1 MSILNRKTDP
11 AKENLRNAKQQ
22 VRLQKKQLKGEQ
34 RKRAQALREQK
45 KNGEKNNER
54 YAKRAMKR
62 CAPQK
67 ASDCIDFVAM
77 YENGICEIEPGVFSA
92 TMKFSDVNYQIAMRE
107 EQANIF
113 TRWCELLNYT
123 DPEMHLLINLITQH
137 MDQEQFEKD
146 MYFKLEGD
154 DVDRYRKE
162 MNHVIAAKALQGQ
175 NGLIREKFVTV
186 TVKADTYE
194 SAVQQL
200 ARRTADLRSSFK
212 GLHSDTVTLSGKQ
225 RLALL
230 HSILRPGESFEF
242 EYDWLLAE
250 DKLMAKDFISPSS
263 FNWQPEK
270 DDSRATCSDRY
281 GFGDKIGKTVFLR
294 DIAPEMTDDLLSR
307 LSELPFD
314 LTIAMHVD
322 AVEQHDAVEMVKTKL
337 AFMRQEEADGMVRAV
352 RQKLPASM
360 GIRYELSENI
370 KNAEDLLDELVN
382 RNQKLFKVCLMVHTY
397 GSTNAELDERVKQIM
412 SAVQK
417 KTCKLDTL
425 QFEQQEALNSIL
437 PIGVKRVGLERTLTT
452 ANTAI
457 FIPFTTQ
464 QLFEPGGFYT
474 GLNARSKSLIM
485 FRRKD
490 LASPAGYVLGQPGSG
505 KSLDVKL
512 EIAQV
517 MMGTHDDVI
526 IIDPEGEY
534 TPEVQAMHG
543 QVVEISA
550 SSSEHINPMDITE
563 DYADSDSP
571 LSLKSQFIQ
580 MFCELVAGGGGVSA
594 QERTYIDRAV
604 RRTYAT
610 FFRNPQ
616 KMMMPSLK
624 DFYDNLVQQGPG
636 AENIA
641 TALSIYVDGSM
652 DIFAHQTNVDIHN
665 RLVCFNTVKLGKP
678 MQTLGMMVV
687 LDQIWNRITL
697 NRAAGRR
704 TWVYTDEFQ
713 LLLRDKEAM
722 NYYFELSG
730 RARKW
735 GAILTSITQ
744 HVESILMDEDARRML
759 SDCQYIKLLNQA
771 PLDAQQLGN
780 LLKISPEELGYV
792 TNVNS
797 GCGLLIA
804 GRSIVPFVNEFP
816 EDTELFRL
824 MDTNPN
830 NKKAMA
836 RT

>member
-1 MSILNRKTDP
+1 MI
-11 AKENLRNAKQQ
+11 
-22 VRLQKKQLKGEQ
+22 LQKNPEKEKLASAKRQARSQKRKLKAEQ
-34 RKRAQALREQK
+34 RKRAKALRAQK
-45 KNGEKNNER
+45 KTLAKNSAQSEKQIKK
-54 YAKRAMKR
+54 KR
-62 CAPQK
+62 APQK
-67 ASDCIDFVAM
+67 ASDCLGFLAM
-77 YENGICEIEPGVFSA
+77 YENGICEIEPGLYSM
-92 TMKFSDVNYQIAMRE
+92 TLKFSDVNYQIARRE

-113 TRWCELLNYT
+113 TRYCELLNYC
-123 DPEMHLLINLITQH
+123 DPDMHLQINLVTQH
-137 MDQEQFEKD
+137 MDKERFEQD
-146 MYFKLEGD
+146 MFFQMRQDEID
-154 DVDRYRKE
+154 EYRHE
-162 MNHVIAAKALQGQ
+162 MNKVIADKAMQGQ
-175 NGLIREKFVTV
+175 NGLVREKFVTI
-186 TVKADTYE
+186 TVKADSYDN
-194 SAVQQL
+194 AAQQL
-200 ARRTADLRSSFK
+200 ARRAADLKGSFK
-212 GLHSDTVTLSGKQ
+212 GLHSDATTLSGKQ

-230 HSILRPGESFEF
+230 NAILRPDTSFDF

-250 DKLMAKDFISPSS
+250 DKLTAKDFICPSS
-263 FNWQPEK
+263 FDWRPEH
-270 DDSRATCSDRY
+270 DDSRATYSDRY
-281 GFGDKIGKTVFLR
+281 AFGKKIGKTVFLR

-314 LTIAMHVD
+314 LVITLHID

-337 AFMRQEEADGMVRAV
+337 AFMRQEEADGMQRAV
-352 RQKLPASM
+352 KQKLPAAM

-382 RNQKLFKVCLMVHTY
+382 RNQKLFKVALMIHTY
-397 GSTNAELDERVKQIM
+397 GNTNEELDNRIKQIM

-417 KTCKLDTL
+417 KTCKVDTL
-425 QFEQQEALNSIL
+425 PFEQREALNSIL
-437 PIGVKRVGLERTLTT
+437 PLGKKCIGIERTLTT

-464 QLFEPGGFYT
+464 ELFEPGGFYM
-474 GLNARSKSLIM
+474 GLNARSKSLLM
-485 FRRKD
+485 FCRKN

-505 KSLDVKL
+505 KSMDVKL

-517 MMGTHDDVI
+517 MMGTDDDVI

-534 TPEVQAMHG
+534 TPEVQAMGG

-571 LSLKSQFIQ
+571 LVLKSQFLQ
-580 MFCELVAGGGGVSA
+580 MFCELIIGGGGISA
-594 QERTYIDRAV
+594 AERTYIDRAA
-604 RRTYAT
+604 RMTYAK
-610 FFRNPQ
+610 FFNAPQ
-616 KMMMPSLK
+616 KMNMPSLK
-624 DFYDNLVQQGPG
+624 DFYDNLVKQGPG
-636 AENIA
+636 AEDIA

-665 RLVCFNTVKLGKP
+665 RLVCYNTVKLGKP

-697 NRAAGRR
+697 NRVTGRR

-713 LLLRDKEAM
+713 LLMRDKESM
-722 NYYFELSG
+722 NYYFEISG

-771 PLDAQQLGN
+771 PLDAQQLGK
-780 LLKISPEELGYV
+780 LLKISPEELDYI
-792 TNVNS
+792 TNVDAGS
-797 GCGLLIA
+797 GLLIA
-804 GRSIVPFVNEFP
+804 GRSVVPFVNEFP
-816 EDTELFRL
+816 ENTRLYKL

-830 NKKAMA
+830 TTKSLP
-836 RT
+836 RI

>member
-1 MSILNRKTDP
+1 MI
-11 AKENLRNAKQQ
+11 
-22 VRLQKKQLKGEQ
+22 LQKNPEKEKLASAKRQARSQKRKLKAEQ
-34 RKRAQALREQK
+34 RKRAKALRAQK
-45 KNGEKNNER
+45 KTLAKNSAQSEKQIKK
-54 YAKRAMKR
+54 KR
-62 CAPQK
+62 APQK
-67 ASDCIDFVAM
+67 ASDCLGFLAM
-77 YENGICEIEPGVFSA
+77 YENGICEIEPGLYSM
-92 TMKFSDVNYQIAMRE
+92 TLKFSDVNYQIARRE

-113 TRWCELLNYT
+113 TRYCELLNYC
-123 DPEMHLLINLITQH
+123 DPDMHLQINLVTQH
-137 MDQEQFEKD
+137 MDKERFEQD
-146 MYFKLEGD
+146 MFFQMRQDEID
-154 DVDRYRKE
+154 EYRHE
-162 MNHVIAAKALQGQ
+162 MNKVIADKAMQGQ
-175 NGLIREKFVTV
+175 NGLVREKFVTI
-186 TVKADTYE
+186 TVKADSYDN
-194 SAVQQL
+194 AAQQL
-200 ARRTADLRSSFK
+200 ARRAADLKGSFK
-212 GLHSDTVTLSGKQ
+212 GLHSDATTLSGKQ

-230 HSILRPGESFEF
+230 NAILRPDTSFDF

-250 DKLMAKDFISPSS
+250 DKLTAKDFICPSS
-263 FNWQPEK
+263 FDWRPEH
-270 DDSRATCSDRY
+270 DDSRATYSDRY
-281 GFGDKIGKTVFLR
+281 AFGKKIGKTVFLR

-314 LTIAMHVD
+314 LVITLHID

-337 AFMRQEEADGMVRAV
+337 AFMRQEEADGMQRAV
-352 RQKLPASM
+352 KQKLPAAM

-382 RNQKLFKVCLMVHTY
+382 RNQKLFKVALMIHTY
-397 GSTNAELDERVKQIM
+397 GNTNEELDNRIKQIM

-417 KTCKLDTL
+417 KTCKVDTL
-425 QFEQQEALNSIL
+425 PFEQREALNSIL
-437 PIGVKRVGLERTLTT
+437 PLGKKCIGIERTLTT

-464 QLFEPGGFYT
+464 ELFEPGGFYM
-474 GLNARSKSLIM
+474 GLNARSKSLLM
-485 FRRKD
+485 FCRKN

-505 KSLDVKL
+505 KSMDVKL

-517 MMGTHDDVI
+517 MMGTDDDVI

-534 TPEVQAMHG
+534 TPEVQAMGG

-571 LSLKSQFIQ
+571 LVLKSQLLQ
-580 MFCELVAGGGGVSA
+580 MFCELIIGGGGISA
-594 QERTYIDRAV
+594 AERTYIDRAA
-604 RRTYAT
+604 RMTYAK
-610 FFRNPQ
+610 FFNAPQ
-616 KMMMPSLK
+616 KMNMPSLK
-624 DFYDNLVQQGPG
+624 DFYDNLVKQGPG
-636 AENIA
+636 AEDIA

-665 RLVCFNTVKLGKP
+665 RLVCYNTVKLGKP

-697 NRAAGRR
+697 NRVTGRR

-713 LLLRDKEAM
+713 LLLRDKESM
-722 NYYFELSG
+722 NYYFEISG

-771 PLDAQQLGN
+771 PLDAQQLGK
-780 LLKISPEELGYV
+780 LLKISPEELDYI
-792 TNVNS
+792 TNVDAGS
-797 GCGLLIA
+797 GLLIA
-804 GRSIVPFVNEFP
+804 GRSVVPFVNEFP
-816 EDTELFRL
+816 ENTRLYKL

-830 NKKAMA
+830 TTKSLP
-836 RT
+836 RI

>member
-1 MSILNRKTDP
+1 MI
-11 AKENLRNAKQQ
+11 
-22 VRLQKKQLKGEQ
+22 LQKNPEKEKLASAKRQARSQKRKLKAEQ
-34 RKRAQALREQK
+34 RKRAKALRAQK
-45 KNGEKNNER
+45 KTLAKNSAQSEKQIKK
-54 YAKRAMKR
+54 KR
-62 CAPQK
+62 APQK
-67 ASDCIDFVAM
+67 ASDCLGFLAM
-77 YENGICEIEPGVFSA
+77 YENGICEIEPGLYSM
-92 TMKFSDVNYQIAMRE
+92 TLKFSDVNYQIARRE

-113 TRWCELLNYT
+113 TRYCELLNYC
-123 DPEMHLLINLITQH
+123 DPDMHLQINLVTQH
-137 MDQEQFEKD
+137 MDKERFEQD
-146 MYFKLEGD
+146 MFFQMRQDEID
-154 DVDRYRKE
+154 EYRHE
-162 MNHVIAAKALQGQ
+162 MNKVIADKAMQGQ
-175 NGLIREKFVTV
+175 NGLVREKFVTI
-186 TVKADTYE
+186 TVKADSYDN
-194 SAVQQL
+194 AAQQL
-200 ARRTADLRSSFK
+200 ARRAADLKGSFK
-212 GLHSDTVTLSGKQ
+212 GLHSDATTLSGKQ

-230 HSILRPGESFEF
+230 NAILRPDTSFDF

-250 DKLMAKDFISPSS
+250 DKLTAKDFICPSS
-263 FNWQPEK
+263 FDWRPEH
-270 DDSRATCSDRY
+270 DDSRATYSDRY
-281 GFGDKIGKTVFLR
+281 AFGKKIGKTVFLR

-314 LTIAMHVD
+314 LVITLHID

-337 AFMRQEEADGMVRAV
+337 AFMRQEEADGMQRAV
-352 RQKLPASM
+352 KQKLPAAM

-382 RNQKLFKVCLMVHTY
+382 RNQKLFKVALMIHTY
-397 GSTNAELDERVKQIM
+397 GNTNEELDNRIKQIM

-417 KTCKLDTL
+417 KTCKVDTL
-425 QFEQQEALNSIL
+425 PFEQRESLNSIL
-437 PIGVKRVGLERTLTT
+437 PLGKKCIGIERTLTT

-464 QLFEPGGFYT
+464 ELFELGGFYM
-474 GLNARSKSLIM
+474 GLNARSKSLLM
-485 FRRKD
+485 FCRKN

-505 KSLDVKL
+505 KSMDVKL

-517 MMGTHDDVI
+517 MMGTDDDVI

-534 TPEVQAMHG
+534 TPEVQAMGG

-571 LSLKSQFIQ
+571 LVLKSQFLQ
-580 MFCELVAGGGGVSA
+580 MFCELIIGGGGISA
-594 QERTYIDRAV
+594 AERTYIDRAA
-604 RRTYAT
+604 RMTYAK
-610 FFRNPQ
+610 FFNAPQ
-616 KMMMPSLK
+616 KMNMPSLK
-624 DFYDNLVQQGPG
+624 DFYDNLVKQGPG
-636 AENIA
+636 AEDIA

-665 RLVCFNTVKLGKP
+665 RLVCYNTVKLGKP

-697 NRAAGRR
+697 NRVTGRR

-713 LLLRDKEAM
+713 LLLRDKESM
-722 NYYFELSG
+722 NYYFEISG

-771 PLDAQQLGN
+771 PLDAQQLGK
-780 LLKISPEELGYV
+780 LLKISPEELDYI
-792 TNVNS
+792 TNVDAGS
-797 GCGLLIA
+797 GLLIA
-804 GRSIVPFVNEFP
+804 GRSVVPFVNEFP
-816 EDTELFRL
+816 ENTRLYKL

-830 NKKAMA
+830 TTKSLP
-836 RT
+836 RI

>member
-1 MSILNRKTDP
+1 MI
-11 AKENLRNAKQQ
+11 
-22 VRLQKKQLKGEQ
+22 LQKNPEKEKLASAKRQARSQKKKLKAEQ
-34 RKRAQALREQK
+34 RKRAKALRAQK
-45 KNGEKNNER
+45 KTLEKNSAQSEKQIK
-54 YAKRAMKR
+54 KRR
-62 CAPQK
+62 APQK
-67 ASDCIDFVAM
+67 ASDCLGFLAM
-77 YENGICEIEPGVFSA
+77 YENGICEIEPGLYSM
-92 TMKFSDVNYQIAMRE
+92 TLKFSDVNYQIARRE

-113 TRWCELLNYT
+113 TRYCELLNYC
-123 DPEMHLLINLITQH
+123 DPDMHLQINLVTQH
-137 MDQEQFEKD
+137 MDKERFEQD
-146 MYFKLEGD
+146 MFFQMRQDEID
-154 DVDRYRKE
+154 EYRHE
-162 MNHVIAAKALQGQ
+162 MNKVIADKAMQGQ
-175 NGLIREKFVTV
+175 NGLVREKFVTI
-186 TVKADTYE
+186 TVKADSYDN
-194 SAVQQL
+194 AAQQL
-200 ARRTADLRSSFK
+200 ARRAADLKGSFK
-212 GLHSDTVTLSGKQ
+212 GLHSDATTLSGKQ

-230 HSILRPGESFEF
+230 NAILRPDTSFDF

-250 DKLMAKDFISPSS
+250 DKLTAKDFICPSS
-263 FNWQPEK
+263 FDWRPEH
-270 DDSRATCSDRY
+270 DDSRATYSDRY
-281 GFGDKIGKTVFLR
+281 AFGKKIGKTVFLR

-314 LTIAMHVD
+314 LVITLHID

-337 AFMRQEEADGMVRAV
+337 AFMRQEEADGMQRAV
-352 RQKLPASM
+352 KQKLPAAM

-382 RNQKLFKVCLMVHTY
+382 RNQKLFKVALMMHTY
-397 GSTNAELDERVKQIM
+397 GNTNEELDNRIKQIM

-417 KTCKLDTL
+417 KTCKVDTL
-425 QFEQQEALNSIL
+425 PFEQREALNSIL
-437 PIGVKRVGLERTLTT
+437 PLGKKCIGIERTLTT

-464 QLFEPGGFYT
+464 ELFEPGGFYM
-474 GLNARSKSLIM
+474 GLNARSKSLLM
-485 FRRKD
+485 FCRKN

-505 KSLDVKL
+505 KSMDVKL

-517 MMGTHDDVI
+517 MMGTDDDVI

-534 TPEVQAMHG
+534 TPEVQAMGG

-571 LSLKSQFIQ
+571 LVLKSQFLQ
-580 MFCELVAGGGGVSA
+580 MFCELIIGGGGISA
-594 QERTYIDRAV
+594 AERTYIDRAA
-604 RRTYAT
+604 RMTYAK
-610 FFRNPQ
+610 FFNAPQ
-616 KMMMPSLK
+616 KMNMPSLK
-624 DFYDNLVQQGPG
+624 DFYDNLVKQGPG
-636 AENIA
+636 AEDIA

-665 RLVCFNTVKLGKP
+665 RLVCYNTVKLGKP

-697 NRAAGRR
+697 NRVTGRR

-713 LLLRDKEAM
+713 LLLRDKESM
-722 NYYFELSG
+722 NYYFEISG

-771 PLDAQQLGN
+771 PLDAQQLGK
-780 LLKISPEELGYV
+780 LLKISPEELDYI
-792 TNVNS
+792 TNVDAGS
-797 GCGLLIA
+797 GLLIA
-804 GRSIVPFVNEFP
+804 GRSVVPFVNEFP
-816 EDTELFRL
+816 ENTRLYKL

-830 NKKAMA
+830 TTKSLP
-836 RT
+836 RI

>member
-1 MSILNRKTDP
+1 MI
-11 AKENLRNAKQQ
+11 
-22 VRLQKKQLKGEQ
+22 LQKNPEKEKLASAKRQARSQKRKLKAEQ
-34 RKRAQALREQK
+34 RKRAKALRAQK
-45 KNGEKNNER
+45 KTLAKNSAQSEKQIKK
-54 YAKRAMKR
+54 KR
-62 CAPQK
+62 APQK
-67 ASDCIDFVAM
+67 ASDCLGFLAM
-77 YENGICEIEPGVFSA
+77 YENGICEIEPGLYSM
-92 TMKFSDVNYQIAMRE
+92 TLKFSDVNYQIARRE

-113 TRWCELLNYT
+113 TRYCELLNYC
-123 DPEMHLLINLITQH
+123 DPDMHLQINLVTQH
-137 MDQEQFEKD
+137 MDKERFEQD
-146 MYFKLEGD
+146 MFFQMRQDEID
-154 DVDRYRKE
+154 EYRHE
-162 MNHVIAAKALQGQ
+162 MNKVIADKAMQGQ
-175 NGLIREKFVTV
+175 NGLVREKFVTI
-186 TVKADTYE
+186 TVKADSYDN
-194 SAVQQL
+194 AAQQL
-200 ARRTADLRSSFK
+200 ARRAADLKGSFK
-212 GLHSDTVTLSGKQ
+212 GLHSDATTLSGKQ

-230 HSILRPGESFEF
+230 NAILRPDTSFDF

-250 DKLMAKDFISPSS
+250 DKLTAKDFICPSS
-263 FNWQPEK
+263 FDWRPEH
-270 DDSRATCSDRY
+270 DDSRATYSDRY
-281 GFGDKIGKTVFLR
+281 AFGKKIGKTVFLR

-314 LTIAMHVD
+314 LVITLHID

-337 AFMRQEEADGMVRAV
+337 AFMRQEEADGMQRAV
-352 RQKLPASM
+352 KQKLPAAM

-382 RNQKLFKVCLMVHTY
+382 RNQKLFKVALMIHTY
-397 GSTNAELDERVKQIM
+397 GNTNEELDNRIKQIM

-417 KTCKLDTL
+417 KTCKVDTL
-425 QFEQQEALNSIL
+425 PFEQREALNSIL
-437 PIGVKRVGLERTLTT
+437 PLGKKCIGIERTLTT

-464 QLFEPGGFYT
+464 ELFEPGGFYM
-474 GLNARSKSLIM
+474 GLNARSKSLLM
-485 FRRKD
+485 FCRKN

-505 KSLDVKL
+505 KSMDVKL

-517 MMGTHDDVI
+517 MMGTDDDVI

-534 TPEVQAMHG
+534 TPEVQAMGG

-571 LSLKSQFIQ
+571 LVLKSQFLQ
-580 MFCELVAGGGGVSA
+580 MFCELIIGGGGISA
-594 QERTYIDRAV
+594 AERTYIDRAA
-604 RRTYAT
+604 RMTYAK
-610 FFRNPQ
+610 FFNAPQ
-616 KMMMPSLK
+616 KMNMPSLK
-624 DFYDNLVQQGPG
+624 DFYDNLVKQGPG
-636 AENIA
+636 AEDIA

-665 RLVCFNTVKLGKP
+665 RLVCYNTVKLGKP

-697 NRAAGRR
+697 NRVTGRR

-713 LLLRDKEAM
+713 LLLRDKESM
-722 NYYFELSG
+722 NYYFEISG

-771 PLDAQQLGN
+771 PLDAQQLGK
-780 LLKISPEELGYV
+780 LLKISPEELDYI
-792 TNVNS
+792 TNVDAGS
-797 GCGLLIA
+797 GLLIA
-804 GRSIVPFVNEFP
+804 GRSVVPFVNEFP
-816 EDTELFRL
+816 ENTRLYKL

-830 NKKAMA
+830 TTKSLP
-836 RT
+836 RI

>member
-1 MSILNRKTDP
+1 MI
-11 AKENLRNAKQQ
+11 
-22 VRLQKKQLKGEQ
+22 LQKNPEKEKLASAKRQARSQKRKLKAEQ
-34 RKRAQALREQK
+34 RKRAKALRAQK
-45 KNGEKNNER
+45 KTLAKNSAQSEKQIKK
-54 YAKRAMKR
+54 KR
-62 CAPQK
+62 APQK
-67 ASDCIDFVAM
+67 ASDCLGFLAM
-77 YENGICEIEPGVFSA
+77 YENGICEIEPGLYSM
-92 TMKFSDVNYQIAMRE
+92 TLKFSDVNYQIARRE

-113 TRWCELLNYT
+113 TRYCELLNYC
-123 DPEMHLLINLITQH
+123 DPDMHLQINLVTQH
-137 MDQEQFEKD
+137 MDKERFEQD
-146 MYFKLEGD
+146 MFFQMRQDEID
-154 DVDRYRKE
+154 EYRHE
-162 MNHVIAAKALQGQ
+162 MNKVIADKAMQGQ
-175 NGLIREKFVTV
+175 NGLVREKFVTI
-186 TVKADTYE
+186 TVKADSYDN
-194 SAVQQL
+194 AAQQL
-200 ARRTADLRSSFK
+200 ARRAADLKGSFK
-212 GLHSDTVTLSGKQ
+212 GLHSDATTLSGKQ

-230 HSILRPGESFEF
+230 NAILRPDTSFDF

-250 DKLMAKDFISPSS
+250 DKLTAKDFICPSS
-263 FNWQPEK
+263 FDWRPEH
-270 DDSRATCSDRY
+270 DDSRATYSDRY
-281 GFGDKIGKTVFLR
+281 AFGKKIGKTVFLR

-314 LTIAMHVD
+314 LVITLHID

-337 AFMRQEEADGMVRAV
+337 AFMRQEEADGMQRAV
-352 RQKLPASM
+352 KQKLPAAM

-382 RNQKLFKVCLMVHTY
+382 RNQKLFKVALMIHTY
-397 GSTNAELDERVKQIM
+397 GNTNEELDNCIKQIM

-417 KTCKLDTL
+417 KTCKVDTL
-425 QFEQQEALNSIL
+425 PFEQREALNSIL
-437 PIGVKRVGLERTLTT
+437 PLGKKCIGIERTLTT

-464 QLFEPGGFYT
+464 ELFDPGGFYM
-474 GLNARSKSLIM
+474 GLNARSKSLLM
-485 FRRKD
+485 FCRKN

-505 KSLDVKL
+505 KSMDVKL

-517 MMGTHDDVI
+517 MMGTDDDVI

-534 TPEVQAMHG
+534 TPEVQAMGG

-571 LSLKSQFIQ
+571 LVLKSQFLQ
-580 MFCELVAGGGGVSA
+580 MFCELIIGGGGISA
-594 QERTYIDRAV
+594 AERTYIDRAA
-604 RRTYAT
+604 RMTYAK
-610 FFRNPQ
+610 FFNAPQ
-616 KMMMPSLK
+616 KMNMPSLK
-624 DFYDNLVQQGPG
+624 DFYDNLVKQGPG
-636 AENIA
+636 AEDIA

-665 RLVCFNTVKLGKP
+665 RLVCYNTVKLGKP

-697 NRAAGRR
+697 NRVTGRR

-713 LLLRDKEAM
+713 LLLRDKESM
-722 NYYFELSG
+722 NYYFEISG

-771 PLDAQQLGN
+771 PLDAQQLGK
-780 LLKISPEELGYV
+780 LLKISPEELDYI
-792 TNVNS
+792 TNVDAGS
-797 GCGLLIA
+797 GLLIA
-804 GRSIVPFVNEFP
+804 GRSVVPFVNEFP
-816 EDTELFRL
+816 ENTRLYKL

-830 NKKAMA
+830 TTKSLP
-836 RT
+836 RI

>member
-1 MSILNRKTDP
+1 MI
-11 AKENLRNAKQQ
+11 
-22 VRLQKKQLKGEQ
+22 LQKNPEKEKLASAKRQARSQKRKLKAEQ
-34 RKRAQALREQK
+34 RKRAKALRAQK
-45 KNGEKNNER
+45 KTLAKNSAQSEKQIKK
-54 YAKRAMKR
+54 KR
-62 CAPQK
+62 APQK
-67 ASDCIDFVAM
+67 ASDCLGFLAM
-77 YENGICEIEPGVFSA
+77 YENGICEIEPGLYSM
-92 TMKFSDVNYQIAMRE
+92 TLKFSDVNYQIARRE

-113 TRWCELLNYT
+113 TRYCELLNYC
-123 DPEMHLLINLITQH
+123 DPDMHLQINLVTQH
-137 MDQEQFEKD
+137 MDKERFEQD
-146 MYFKLEGD
+146 MFFQMRQDEID
-154 DVDRYRKE
+154 EYRHE
-162 MNHVIAAKALQGQ
+162 MNKVIADKAMQGQ
-175 NGLIREKFVTV
+175 NGLVREKFVTI
-186 TVKADTYE
+186 TVKADSYDN
-194 SAVQQL
+194 AAQQL
-200 ARRTADLRSSFK
+200 ARRAADLKGSFK
-212 GLHSDTVTLSGKQ
+212 GLHSDATTLSGKQ

-230 HSILRPGESFEF
+230 NAILRPDTSFDF

-250 DKLMAKDFISPSS
+250 DKLTAKDFICPSS
-263 FNWQPEK
+263 FDWRPEH
-270 DDSRATCSDRY
+270 DDSRATYSDRY
-281 GFGDKIGKTVFLR
+281 AFGKKIGKTVFLR

-314 LTIAMHVD
+314 LVITLHID

-337 AFMRQEEADGMVRAV
+337 AFMRQEEADGMQRAV
-352 RQKLPASM
+352 KQKLPAAM

-382 RNQKLFKVCLMVHTY
+382 RNQKLFKVALMIHTY
-397 GSTNAELDERVKQIM
+397 GNINEELDNRIKQIM

-417 KTCKLDTL
+417 KTCKVDTL
-425 QFEQQEALNSIL
+425 PFEQREALNSIL
-437 PIGVKRVGLERTLTT
+437 PLGKKCIGIERTLTT

-464 QLFEPGGFYT
+464 ELFEPGGFYM
-474 GLNARSKSLIM
+474 GLNARSKSLLM
-485 FRRKD
+485 FCRKN

-505 KSLDVKL
+505 KSMDVKL

-517 MMGTHDDVI
+517 MMGTDDDVI

-534 TPEVQAMHG
+534 TPEVQAMGG

-571 LSLKSQFIQ
+571 LVLKSQFLQ
-580 MFCELVAGGGGVSA
+580 MFCELIIGGGGISA
-594 QERTYIDRAV
+594 AERTYIDRAA
-604 RRTYAT
+604 RMTYAK
-610 FFRNPQ
+610 FFNAPQ
-616 KMMMPSLK
+616 KMNMPSLK
-624 DFYDNLVQQGPG
+624 DFYDNLVKQGPG
-636 AENIA
+636 AEDIA

-665 RLVCFNTVKLGKP
+665 RLVCYNTVKLGKP

-697 NRAAGRR
+697 NRVTGRR

-713 LLLRDKEAM
+713 LLLRDKESM
-722 NYYFELSG
+722 NYYFEISG

-771 PLDAQQLGN
+771 PLDAQQLGK
-780 LLKISPEELGYV
+780 LLKISPEELDYI
-792 TNVNS
+792 TNVDAGS
-797 GCGLLIA
+797 GLLIA
-804 GRSIVPFVNEFP
+804 GRSVVPFVNEFP
-816 EDTELFRL
+816 ENTRLYKL

-830 NKKAMA
+830 TTKSLP
-836 RT
+836 RI

>member
-1 MSILNRKTDP
+1 MI
-11 AKENLRNAKQQ
+11 
-22 VRLQKKQLKGEQ
+22 LQKNPEKEKLASAKRQARSQKRKLKAEQ
-34 RKRAQALREQK
+34 RKRAKALRAQK
-45 KNGEKNNER
+45 KTLAKNSAQSEKQIKK
-54 YAKRAMKR
+54 KR
-62 CAPQK
+62 APQK
-67 ASDCIDFVAM
+67 ASDCLGFLAM
-77 YENGICEIEPGVFSA
+77 YENGICEIEPGLYSM
-92 TMKFSDVNYQIAMRE
+92 TLKFSDVNYQIARRE

-113 TRWCELLNYT
+113 TRYCELLNYC
-123 DPEMHLLINLITQH
+123 DPDMHLQINLVTQH
-137 MDQEQFEKD
+137 MDKERFEQD
-146 MYFKLEGD
+146 MFFQMRQDEID
-154 DVDRYRKE
+154 EYRHE
-162 MNHVIAAKALQGQ
+162 MNKVIADKAMQGQ
-175 NGLIREKFVTV
+175 NGLVREKFVTI
-186 TVKADTYE
+186 TVKADSYDN
-194 SAVQQL
+194 AAQQL
-200 ARRTADLRSSFK
+200 ARRAADLKGSFK
-212 GLHSDTVTLSGKQ
+212 GLHSDATTLSGKQ

-230 HSILRPGESFEF
+230 NAILRPDTSFDF

-250 DKLMAKDFISPSS
+250 DKLTAKDFICPSS
-263 FNWQPEK
+263 FDWRPEH
-270 DDSRATCSDRY
+270 DDSRATYSDRY
-281 GFGDKIGKTVFLR
+281 AFGKKIGKTVFLR

-314 LTIAMHVD
+314 LVITLHID

-337 AFMRQEEADGMVRAV
+337 AFMRQEEADGMQRAV
-352 RQKLPASM
+352 KQKLPAAM

-382 RNQKLFKVCLMVHTY
+382 RNQKLFKVALMIHTY
-397 GSTNAELDERVKQIM
+397 GNTNEELDNRIKQIM

-417 KTCKLDTL
+417 KTCKVDTL
-425 QFEQQEALNSIL
+425 PLEQREALNSIL
-437 PIGVKRVGLERTLTT
+437 PLGKKCIGIERTLTT

-464 QLFEPGGFYT
+464 ELFEPGGFYM
-474 GLNARSKSLIM
+474 GLNARSKSLLM
-485 FRRKD
+485 FCRKN

-505 KSLDVKL
+505 KSMDVKL

-517 MMGTHDDVI
+517 MMGTDDDVI

-534 TPEVQAMHG
+534 TPEVQAMGG

-571 LSLKSQFIQ
+571 LVLKSQFLQ
-580 MFCELVAGGGGVSA
+580 MFCELIIGGGGISA
-594 QERTYIDRAV
+594 AERTYIDRAA
-604 RRTYAT
+604 RMTYAK
-610 FFRNPQ
+610 FFNAPQ
-616 KMMMPSLK
+616 KMNMPSLK
-624 DFYDNLVQQGPG
+624 DFYDNLVKQGPG
-636 AENIA
+636 AEDIA

-665 RLVCFNTVKLGKP
+665 RLVCYNTVKLGKP

-697 NRAAGRR
+697 NRVTGRR

-713 LLLRDKEAM
+713 LLLRDKESM
-722 NYYFELSG
+722 NYYFEISG

-771 PLDAQQLGN
+771 PLDAQQLGK
-780 LLKISPEELGYV
+780 LLKISPEELDYI
-792 TNVNS
+792 TNVDAGS
-797 GCGLLIA
+797 GLLIA
-804 GRSIVPFVNEFP
+804 GRSVVPFVNEFP
-816 EDTELFRL
+816 ENTRLYKL

-830 NKKAMA
+830 TTKSLP
-836 RT
+836 RI

>member
-1 MSILNRKTDP
+1 MI
-11 AKENLRNAKQQ
+11 
-22 VRLQKKQLKGEQ
+22 LQKNPEKEKLASAKRQARSQKRKLKAEQ
-34 RKRAQALREQK
+34 RKRAKALRAQK
-45 KNGEKNNER
+45 KTLAKNSAQSEKQIKK
-54 YAKRAMKR
+54 KR
-62 CAPQK
+62 APQK
-67 ASDCIDFVAM
+67 ASDCLGFLAM
-77 YENGICEIEPGVFSA
+77 YENGICEIEPGLYSM
-92 TMKFSDVNYQIAMRE
+92 TLKFSDVNYQIARRE

-113 TRWCELLNYT
+113 TRYCELLNYC
-123 DPEMHLLINLITQH
+123 DPDMHLQINLVTQH
-137 MDQEQFEKD
+137 MDKERFEQD
-146 MYFKLEGD
+146 MFFQMRQDEID
-154 DVDRYRKE
+154 EYRHE
-162 MNHVIAAKALQGQ
+162 MNKVIADKAMQGQ
-175 NGLIREKFVTV
+175 NGLVREKFVTI
-186 TVKADTYE
+186 TVKADSYDN
-194 SAVQQL
+194 AAQQL
-200 ARRTADLRSSFK
+200 ARRAADLKGSFK
-212 GLHSDTVTLSGKQ
+212 GLHSDATTLSGKQ

-230 HSILRPGESFEF
+230 NAILRPDTSFDF

-250 DKLMAKDFISPSS
+250 DKLTAKDFICPSS
-263 FNWQPEK
+263 FDWRPEH
-270 DDSRATCSDRY
+270 DDSRATYSDRY
-281 GFGDKIGKTVFLR
+281 AFGKKIGKTVFLR

-314 LTIAMHVD
+314 LVITLHID

-337 AFMRQEEADGMVRAV
+337 AFMRQEEADGMQRAV
-352 RQKLPASM
+352 KQKLPAAM

-382 RNQKLFKVCLMVHTY
+382 RNQKLFKVALMIHTY
-397 GSTNAELDERVKQIM
+397 GNTNEELDNRIKQIM

-417 KTCKLDTL
+417 KTCKVDTL
-425 QFEQQEALNSIL
+425 PFEQREALNSIL
-437 PIGVKRVGLERTLTT
+437 PLGKKCIGIERTLTT

-464 QLFEPGGFYT
+464 ELFELGGFYM
-474 GLNARSKSLIM
+474 GLNARSKSLLM
-485 FRRKD
+485 FCRKN

-505 KSLDVKL
+505 KSMDVKL

-517 MMGTHDDVI
+517 MMGTDDDVI

-534 TPEVQAMHG
+534 TPEVQAMGG

-571 LSLKSQFIQ
+571 LVLKSQFLQ
-580 MFCELVAGGGGVSA
+580 MFCELIIGGGGISA
-594 QERTYIDRAV
+594 AERTYIDRAA
-604 RRTYAT
+604 RMTYAK
-610 FFRNPQ
+610 FFNAPQ
-616 KMMMPSLK
+616 KMNMPSLK
-624 DFYDNLVQQGPG
+624 DFYDNLVKQGPG
-636 AENIA
+636 AEDIA

-665 RLVCFNTVKLGKP
+665 RLVCYNTVKLGKP

-697 NRAAGRR
+697 NRVTGRR

-713 LLLRDKEAM
+713 LLLRDKESM
-722 NYYFELSG
+722 NYYFEISG

-771 PLDAQQLGN
+771 PLDAQQLGK
-780 LLKISPEELGYV
+780 LLKISPEELDYI
-792 TNVNS
+792 TNVDAGS
-797 GCGLLIA
+797 GLLIA
-804 GRSIVPFVNEFP
+804 GRSVVPFVNEFP
-816 EDTELFRL
+816 ENTRLYKL

-830 NKKAMA
+830 TTKSLP
-836 RT
+836 RI

>member
-1 MSILNRKTDP
+1 MI
-11 AKENLRNAKQQ
+11 
-22 VRLQKKQLKGEQ
+22 LQKNPEKEKLASAKRQARSQKKKLKAEQ
-34 RKRAQALREQK
+34 RKRAKALRAQK
-45 KNGEKNNER
+45 KTLEKNSAQSEKQIK
-54 YAKRAMKR
+54 KRR
-62 CAPQK
+62 APQK
-67 ASDCIDFVAM
+67 ASDCLGFLAM
-77 YENGICEIEPGVFSA
+77 YENGICEIEPGLYSM
-92 TMKFSDVNYQIAMRE
+92 TLKFSDVNYQIARRE

-113 TRWCELLNYT
+113 TRYCELLNYC
-123 DPEMHLLINLITQH
+123 DPDMHLQINLVTQH
-137 MDQEQFEKD
+137 MDKERFEQD
-146 MYFKLEGD
+146 MFFQMRQDEID
-154 DVDRYRKE
+154 EYRHE
-162 MNHVIAAKALQGQ
+162 MNKVIADKAMQGQ
-175 NGLIREKFVTV
+175 NGLVREKFVTI
-186 TVKADTYE
+186 TVKADSYDN
-194 SAVQQL
+194 AAQQL
-200 ARRTADLRSSFK
+200 ARRAADLKGSFK
-212 GLHSDTVTLSGKQ
+212 GLHSDATTLSGKQ

-230 HSILRPGESFEF
+230 NAILRPDTSFDF

-250 DKLMAKDFISPSS
+250 DKLTAKDFICPSS
-263 FNWQPEK
+263 FDWRPEH
-270 DDSRATCSDRY
+270 DDSRATYSDRY
-281 GFGDKIGKTVFLR
+281 AFGKKIGKTVFLR

-314 LTIAMHVD
+314 LVITLHID

-337 AFMRQEEADGMVRAV
+337 AFMRQEEADGMQRAV
-352 RQKLPASM
+352 KQKLPAAM

-382 RNQKLFKVCLMVHTY
+382 CNQKLFKVALMIHTY
-397 GSTNAELDERVKQIM
+397 GNTNEELDNRIKQIM

-417 KTCKLDTL
+417 KTCKVDTL
-425 QFEQQEALNSIL
+425 PFEQREALNSIL
-437 PIGVKRVGLERTLTT
+437 PLGKKCIGIERTLTT

-464 QLFEPGGFYT
+464 ELFEPGGFYM
-474 GLNARSKSLIM
+474 GLNARSKSLLM
-485 FRRKD
+485 FCRKN

-505 KSLDVKL
+505 KSMDVKL

-517 MMGTHDDVI
+517 MMGTDDDVI

-534 TPEVQAMHG
+534 TPEVQAMGG

-571 LSLKSQFIQ
+571 LVLKSQFLQ
-580 MFCELVAGGGGVSA
+580 MFCELIIGGGGISA
-594 QERTYIDRAV
+594 AERTYIDRAA
-604 RRTYAT
+604 RMTYAK
-610 FFRNPQ
+610 FFNAPQ
-616 KMMMPSLK
+616 KMNMPSLK
-624 DFYDNLVQQGPG
+624 DFYDNLVKQGPG
-636 AENIA
+636 AEDIA

-665 RLVCFNTVKLGKP
+665 RLVCYNTVKLGKP

-697 NRAAGRR
+697 NRVTGRR

-713 LLLRDKEAM
+713 LLLRDKESM
-722 NYYFELSG
+722 NYYFEISG

-771 PLDAQQLGN
+771 PLDAQQLGK
-780 LLKISPEELGYV
+780 LLKISPEELDYI
-792 TNVNS
+792 TNVDAGS
-797 GCGLLIA
+797 GLLIA
-804 GRSIVPFVNEFP
+804 GRSVVPFVNEFP
-816 EDTELFRL
+816 ENTRLYKL

-830 NKKAMA
+830 TTKSLP
-836 RT
+836 RI

>member
-1 MSILNRKTDP
+1 MI
-11 AKENLRNAKQQ
+11 
-22 VRLQKKQLKGEQ
+22 LQKNPEKEKLASAKRQARSQKRKLKAEQ
-34 RKRAQALREQK
+34 RKRAKALRAQK
-45 KNGEKNNER
+45 KTLAKNSAQSEKQIKK
-54 YAKRAMKR
+54 KR
-62 CAPQK
+62 APQK
-67 ASDCIDFVAM
+67 ASDCLGFLAM
-77 YENGICEIEPGVFSA
+77 YENGICEIEPGLYSM
-92 TMKFSDVNYQIAMRE
+92 TLKFSDVNYQIARRE

-113 TRWCELLNYT
+113 TRYCELLNYC
-123 DPEMHLLINLITQH
+123 DPDMHLQINLVTQH
-137 MDQEQFEKD
+137 MDKERFEQDMFFEMRQD
-146 MYFKLEGD
+146 EID
-154 DVDRYRKE
+154 EYRHE
-162 MNHVIAAKALQGQ
+162 MNKVIADKAMQGQ
-175 NGLIREKFVTV
+175 NGLVREKFVTI
-186 TVKADTYE
+186 TVKADSYDN
-194 SAVQQL
+194 AAQQL
-200 ARRTADLRSSFK
+200 ARRAADLKGSFK
-212 GLHSDTVTLSGKQ
+212 GLHSDATTLSGKQ

-230 HSILRPGESFEF
+230 NAILRPDTSFDF

-250 DKLMAKDFISPSS
+250 DKLTAKDFICPSS
-263 FNWQPEK
+263 FDWRPEH
-270 DDSRATCSDRY
+270 DDSRATYSDRY
-281 GFGDKIGKTVFLR
+281 AFGKKIGKTVFLR

-314 LTIAMHVD
+314 LVITLHID

-337 AFMRQEEADGMVRAV
+337 AFMRQEEADGMQRAV
-352 RQKLPASM
+352 KQKLPAAM

-382 RNQKLFKVCLMVHTY
+382 RNQKLFKVALMIHTY
-397 GSTNAELDERVKQIM
+397 GNTNEELDNRIKQIM

-417 KTCKLDTL
+417 KTCKVDTL
-425 QFEQQEALNSIL
+425 PFEQREALNSIL
-437 PIGVKRVGLERTLTT
+437 PLGKKCIGIERTLTT

-464 QLFEPGGFYT
+464 ELFEPGGFYM
-474 GLNARSKSLIM
+474 GLNARSKSLLM
-485 FRRKD
+485 FCRKN

-505 KSLDVKL
+505 KSMDVKL

-517 MMGTHDDVI
+517 MMGTDDDVI

-534 TPEVQAMHG
+534 TPEVQAMGG

-571 LSLKSQFIQ
+571 LVLKSQFLQ
-580 MFCELVAGGGGVSA
+580 MFCELIIGGGGISA
-594 QERTYIDRAV
+594 AERTYIDRAA
-604 RRTYAT
+604 RMTYAK
-610 FFRNPQ
+610 FFNAPQ
-616 KMMMPSLK
+616 KMNMPSLK
-624 DFYDNLVQQGPG
+624 DFYDNLVKQGPG
-636 AENIA
+636 AEDIA

-665 RLVCFNTVKLGKP
+665 RLVCYNTVKLGKP

-697 NRAAGRR
+697 NRVTGRR

-713 LLLRDKEAM
+713 LLLRDKESM
-722 NYYFELSG
+722 NYYFEISG

-771 PLDAQQLGN
+771 PLDAQQLGK
-780 LLKISPEELGYV
+780 LLKISPEELDYI
-792 TNVNS
+792 TNVDAGS
-797 GCGLLIA
+797 GLLIA
-804 GRSIVPFVNEFP
+804 GRSVVPFVNEFP
-816 EDTELFRL
+816 ENTRLYKL

-830 NKKAMA
+830 TTKSLP
-836 RT
+836 RI

>member
-1 MSILNRKTDP
+1 MILKKSPER
-11 AKENLRNAKQQ
+11 ENLASAKRQA
-22 VRLQKKQLKGEQ
+22 RLQKKKLKAEQ
-34 RKRAQALREQK
+34 RKRAKVLRAQK
-45 KNGEKNNER
+45 KTLEKSSARSEKQIKK
-54 YAKRAMKR
+54 KR
-62 CAPQK
+62 APQK
-67 ASDCIDFVAM
+67 ASDCLGFLAM
-77 YENGICEIEPGVFSA
+77 YENGICEIEPGLYSM
-92 TMKFSDVNYQIAMRE
+92 TLKFSDVNYQIARRE

-113 TRWCELLNYT
+113 TRYCELLNYC
-123 DPEMHLLINLITQH
+123 DPDMHLQINLVTQH
-137 MDQEQFEKD
+137 MDRERFEQD
-146 MYFKLEGD
+146 MFFQMRQNDIDE
-154 DVDRYRKE
+154 YRQE
-162 MNHVIAAKALQGQ
+162 MNKIIADKAMQGQ
-175 NGLIREKFVTV
+175 NGLVREKFVTI
-186 TVKADTYE
+186 TVKADTYD
-194 SAVQQL
+194 SAAQQL
-200 ARRTADLRSSFK
+200 ARRSADLKGSFK
-212 GLHSDTVTLSGKQ
+212 GLHSDASTLSGKQ

-230 HSILRPGESFEF
+230 NAILRPDTSFDF

-250 DKLMAKDFISPSS
+250 NKLTTKDFISPSS
-263 FNWQPEK
+263 FDWRPEH
-270 DDSRATCSDRY
+270 DDSRATYNDRY
-281 GFGDKIGKTVFLR
+281 AFGKKIGKTVFLR

-314 LTIAMHVD
+314 LAIALHID

-337 AFMRQEEADGMVRAV
+337 AFMRQEEADGMQRAV
-352 RQKLPASM
+352 KQKLPAAM

-382 RNQKLFKVCLMVHTY
+382 RNQKLFKVALMIHTY
-397 GSTNAELDERVKQIM
+397 GNTNEELDNRIKQIM

-417 KTCKLDTL
+417 KTCKVDTL
-425 QFEQQEALNSIL
+425 PFEQREALNSIL
-437 PIGVKRVGLERTLTT
+437 PLGKKCIGIERTLTT

-464 QLFEPGGFYT
+464 ELFEPGGFYM
-474 GLNARSKSLIM
+474 GLNARSKSLLM
-485 FRRKD
+485 FQRKN

-505 KSLDVKL
+505 KSMDVKL

-517 MMGTHDDVI
+517 MMGTDDDVI

-534 TPEVQAMHG
+534 TPEVQAMGG

-571 LSLKSQFIQ
+571 LVLKSQFLQ
-580 MFCELVAGGGGVSA
+580 MFCELIIGGGGISA
-594 QERTYIDRAV
+594 AERTYIDRAA
-604 RRTYAT
+604 RMTYAK
-610 FFRNPQ
+610 FFNSPQ
-616 KMMMPSLK
+616 KMNMPSLK
-624 DFYDNLVQQGPG
+624 DFYDNLVKQGPG
-636 AENIA
+636 AEDIA

-665 RLVCFNTVKLGKP
+665 RLVCYNTVKLGKP

-697 NRAAGRR
+697 NRVTGRR

-713 LLLRDKEAM
+713 LLLRDKESM
-722 NYYFELSG
+722 NYYFEISG

-771 PLDAQQLGN
+771 PLDAQQLGK
-780 LLKISPEELGYV
+780 LLKISPEELDYI
-792 TNVNS
+792 TNVDAGN
-797 GCGLLIA
+797 GLLIA
-804 GRSIVPFVNEFP
+804 GRSVVPFSNEFP
-816 EDTELFRL
+816 ENTKLYKL

-830 NKKAMA
+830 STKSLP
-836 RT
+836 RI